1 MMASTSLSS
10 SGFEDHD
17 HLNMFAAAA
26 NDGNDNNSLQLL
38 EEGLSDNIID
48 ESSGAQQQQNDRSQ
62 QEAVAL
68 LAFNKAFEQN
78 KSSSSSSSLSIDA
91 SSENNTP
98 SRTATSSSAS
108 AILQASH
115 GGIIHKDDSTHAT
128 IKVEAPSSKPMQ
140 HSPGSNDNNDNDD
153 DISLNSADLQ
163 SPGGFDGS
171 MSISDFLMDDNSPP
185 KPNNS
190 HHTHG
195 SSQFDGSSKSS
206 FNIDKTFKSSNVNNI
221 KGGARRIQQH
231 RHSSSITSTGS
242 SGVVGES
249 SNHSNSS
256 NKFMSSLSGL
266 FKPISKRR
274 REQHQQQREQ
284 QVFQGNTAIS
294 PLSSLATSY
303 DTKSFGLIRNN
314 ATSRQK
320 QLHQQQQQQRLRQQQ
335 QQHDNND
342 SNSWKGSSAL
352 SITTCNSTT
361 GNSSI
366 LNPLKKKH
374 SRVSWQIRDDDL
386 EKDLS
391 FATAGGSKPSFFGS
405 KPSFFGSSSNSSAA
419 TPSSRPSKR
428 NSSWTITDLECLTN
442 NNSPNNIAEGGGGGY
457 EGDDSSSS
465 QFQKSILTPEEQ
477 HLWASMLQLANMSG
491 TTLSND
497 VNGGKVSSG
506 DTVDALEES
515 SALTK
520 TKSIQDAMNVAAAA
534 ILQTDA
540 AMGRDTVGDDALDGD
555 RVEGMTMILSRG
567 KSLAAP
573 VEGSSLNNPPRS
585 ASPPSS
591 QAPPPQQPPSLSTDI
606 TPATAVTV
614 TTLAYQEVEEY
625 RERLRRKREEM
636 EGIDSSSSSQ
646 QQQQQ
651 QQEQSPPTE
660 LSDLNS
666 LLLENA
672 TNINNAVLLQ
682 RALYALRIHRG
693 SLMDGNNAIDTS
705 SNNNNVNGDASDQP
719 TSLSRCR
726 FSRSEH
732 SGLDHLALNHLL
744 TLSSSVRSSGTAGS
758 GSGRN
763 SNSTWRTA
771 AQAAAASLTRS
782 SQPPSPPP
790 AVSTAADNVQRRH
803 TLLGTQPGA
812 YCDPNP
818 APLLFRR
825 TFANPNRRESRQAA
839 RRNTLDALN
848 SQRTSNAT
856 TDSGSSVGYQQ
867 QQQDQQNQPQLQH
880 RRTSSLD
887 SGPSSAANNNDSE
900 NNMDEEFANTLQY
913 PPTHNDAPEN
923 SITAQVT
930 PYNPDESYNRQHLGT
945 LLEST
950 QSQQST
956 SSINTHTDRRAL
968 FGAQSSFRRQSRRA
982 LQMIQAVLVSD
993 EIVEAVEAEH
1003 IPNGEDGFLFPND
1016 LERMDMMEELLEE
1029 KEEEARMI
1037 EDRYRRRERVWMVV
1051 VTVLVVVVVA
1061 LVVTAAKR

>member
-1 MMASTSLSS
+1 MMMASTSLSS

-26 NDGNDNNSLQLL
+26 NGTDNDNNSLQLL

-48 ESSGAQQQQNDRSQ
+48 NNSTHDNESSCAQQQQHDDRSQ

-68 LAFNKAFEQN
+68 SAFNKAFEQN
-78 KSSSSSSSLSIDA
+78 KSSSSSSLSINIDA
-91 SSENNTP
+91 SSSKNNTP

-115 GGIIHKDDSTHAT
+115 GGIIHNDDSTHAT
-128 IKVEAPSSKPMQ
+128 AIKVEAPSSKPMQ
-140 HSPGSNDNNDNDD
+140 HSPGSTANDDNNNDD

-171 MSISDFLMDDNSPP
+171 MSLSDFLMDDSPKQP
-185 KPNNS
+185 DNTPN
-190 HHTHG
+190 G

-206 FNIDKTFKSSNVNNI
+206 FNIDKTFKSSNV
-221 KGGARRIQQH
+221 KGGRIQ

-242 SGVVGES
+242 NIVVGES
-249 SNHSNSS
+249 HH

-266 FKPISKRR
+266 FKPISKRK
-274 REQHQQQREQ
+274 REQHQQQQQ

-294 PLSSLATSY
+294 PLSSSATSY

-314 ATSRQK
+314 NTSRQK
-320 QLHQQQQQQRLRQQQ
+320 QLHQQRLRQQQQ
-335 QQHDNND
+335 QQHDNNND
-342 SNSWKGSSAL
+342 SNNNNSWKGSSAL

-361 GNSSI
+361 GNNSI

-391 FATAGGSKPSFFGS
+391 VGGAGSKPSFFGS
-405 KPSFFGSSSNSSAA
+405 KPSFFGNSSNSNSAA

-442 NNSPNNIAEGGGGGY
+442 NSPNDIAEGGGGGGY

-477 HLWASMLQLANMSG
+477 YLWASMLQLANMSG
-491 TTLSND
+491 TTISND

-506 DTVDALEES
+506 DHVGDTVDAFEES
-515 SALTK
+515 TSALTK
-520 TKSIQDAMNVAAAA
+520 TRSIQDAMNVAAAA

-540 AMGRDTVGDDALDGD
+540 AMGRAAVGDAASDGD
-555 RVEGMTMILSRG
+555 LVEGMTLSRG
-567 KSLAAP
+567 KSSAAP
-573 VEGSSLNNPPRS
+573 NEGSSLNNPTRS
-585 ASPPSS
+585 ASPSS
-591 QAPPPQQPPSLSTDI
+591 QAPPPQQPSLSTDI

-636 EGIDSSSSSQ
+636 EGIDSSYSSQ

-651 QQEQSPPTE
+651 QSPPPTE

-693 SLMDGNNAIDTS
+693 SLMDGSNAIDTS
-705 SNNNNVNGDASDQP
+705 NNNNNVNGDASDQP
-719 TSLSRCR
+719 TSLSRSR

-744 TLSSSVRSSGTAGS
+744 TLSSSVRSSGTEAGS
-758 GSGRN
+758 GSGGRN

-782 SQPPSPPP
+782 QPPSPS
-790 AVSTAADNVQRRH
+790 ASTDDVQRRH

-812 YCDPNP
+812 YSDPNP

-839 RRNTLDALN
+839 RRNTLDALH

-856 TDSGSSVGYQQ
+856 TDSGSSVGQHQ
-867 QQQDQQNQPQLQH
+867 QQQDQQNQPELQH

-887 SGPSSAANNNDSE
+887 SGPNSAANNDSSQ
-900 NNMDEEFANTLQY
+900 NMDEEFANTLQY
-913 PPTHNDAPEN
+913 PPSHNDAPEN

-930 PYNPDESYNRQHLGT
+930 PYNPDESYNRRHLGT

-968 FGAQSSFRRQSRRA
+968 FGAQSSVRRQSRRA

>member
-1 MMASTSLSS
+1 MASTSLSS

-48 ESSGAQQQQNDRSQ
+48 NSTHGNENSGAQQQQQHDRSQ

-78 KSSSSSSSLSIDA
+78 KSSSSSSSSSINIEV
-91 SSENNTP
+91 SSKNNTP
-98 SRTATSSSAS
+98 SRTATSLSSAS

-115 GGIIHKDDSTHAT
+115 GGIVHKDDSTHAT

-140 HSPGSNDNNDNDD
+140 HSPGSTVNDDNNDDD

-171 MSISDFLMDDNSPP
+171 MSLSDFLMDDSRP
-185 KPNNS
+185 KPNNTPNNGS
-190 HHTHG
+190 
-195 SSQFDGSSKSS
+195 SSQFDSSSKSS

-221 KGGARRIQQH
+221 KGGARWIH

-249 SNHSNSS
+249 SNHSNSN
-256 NKFMSSLSGL
+256 NKFMSSLSFRNEEG
-266 FKPISKRR
+266 
-274 REQHQQQREQ
+274 
-284 QVFQGNTAIS
+284 
-294 PLSSLATSY
+294 SSINSN
-303 DTKSFGLIRNN
+303 SNENNNFGLIRNN
-314 ATSRQK
+314 TTSRQK
-320 QLHQQQQQQRLRQQQ
+320 QLHQQQQQQRLLRQQQQQ
-335 QQHDNND
+335 QQHDNNND
-342 SNSWKGSSAL
+342 SNNNNSWKGSSAL

-391 FATAGGSKPSFFGS
+391 FATAGGSKPSFLGS
-405 KPSFFGSSSNSSAA
+405 KPSFFGSSSNNSSAA

-442 NNSPNNIAEGGGGGY
+442 NSPNNVAEGGNGY

-465 QFQKSILTPEEQ
+465 QFQMIGSSSAKSILTPEEQ

-491 TTLSND
+491 TTIRSND
-497 VNGGKVSSG
+497 VNGGDHVGG
-506 DTVDALEES
+506 DTVDASEES
-515 SALTK
+515 TALST

-540 AMGRDTVGDDALDGD
+540 AMGRDAVGDAAPDGD
-555 RVEGMTMILSRG
+555 RVEGMT
-567 KSLAAP
+567 SLAAP
-573 VEGSSLNNPPRS
+573 IEGSSLNPPRS
-585 ASPPSS
+585 TSPSL
-591 QAPPPQQPPSLSTDI
+591 QAPPPQQPSLSTDI

-636 EGIDSSSSSQ
+636 EGIDSSYSSQ

-651 QQEQSPPTE
+651 QSPPPTE

-693 SLMDGNNAIDTS
+693 SLMDGNNTIDTS
-705 SNNNNVNGDASDQP
+705 NNNNNVNGDASDQP

-782 SQPPSPPP
+782 SQPPSPP
-790 AVSTAADNVQRRH
+790 AVSTADNVQRRH

-839 RRNTLDALN
+839 RRNTLDALH
-848 SQRTSNAT
+848 SQRTSNVT

-867 QQQDQQNQPQLQH
+867 QRDQQNQPQLQH

-887 SGPSSAANNNDSE
+887 SGAGSAANNDSSQ
-900 NNMDEEFANTLQY
+900 NMDEAFANTLQY
-913 PPTHNDAPEN
+913 PSTHNDAPEN

-930 PYNPDESYNRQHLGT
+930 PYNPDESYNRRHLGT

-1003 IPNGEDGFLFPND
+1003 IPNGDGFLFPND